1 MPGDRTVG
9 IHDLSFRT
17 GSLVLTHA
25 ELSKHTGASLA
36 KYHQG
41 IGQRAMSVPAAD
53 EDIVTMA
60 AEAAAPVIERH
71 GCDRIR
77 TVLFATETS
86 IDQSKAAGVYA
97 HSLLGLPSHIRVVE
111 LKQACYGATAAL
123 QFAAALVQREPEQ
136 QVLVIASDIARYD
149 LDSPGEATQGA
160 AAVAMLVSAR
170 PAIAAIDRPSGLHT
184 HDIMDFWRPNYRE
197 TALVDGKKSLAAY
210 LAAVEGTWR
219 DYQNHQGLA
228 IEQIRTVC
236 YHQPF
241 TRMAFKAHR
250 QLLDT
255 AGVSSSD
262 TAIAHAITPTTRYN
276 ETIGNSYTASLYL
289 ALAALLEG
297 DEDLD
302 EATVGLF
309 SYGSGSVAE
318 FFTTRIT
325 PGYRTHLRTAAHTD
339 VIARRRPIDYATY
352 RRLREDT
359 LPDDGTQHSLP
370 HQALGR
376 FRLSG
381 IAGHQRLYEGFRPSN

>member
-1 MPGDRTVG
+1 MPGDRAVG

-25 ELSKHTGASLA
+25 ELGKHTGASLA
-36 KYHQG
+36 KYHIG
-41 IGQRAMSVPAAD
+41 IGQQAMSVPAAD

-60 AEAAAPVIERH
+60 ADAAAPVVERH
-71 GCDRIR
+71 GSDRIR
-77 TVLFATETS
+77 TLLFATETS
-86 IDQSKAAGVYA
+86 IDQSKAAGVYV
-97 HSLLGLPSHIRVVE
+97 HSLLGLPSQIRVVE

-123 QFAAALVQREPEQ
+123 QFAAALVQRDPEQ

-160 AAVAMLVSAR
+160 AAVAMLVSAD
-170 PAIAAIDRPSGLHT
+170 PAIAAVDRPSGLYT
-184 HDIMDFWRPNYRE
+184 HDIMDFWRPNYRA
-197 TALVDGKKSLAAY
+197 TAIVDGKKSTAAY
-210 LAAVEGTWR
+210 LAAVDGAWR
-219 DYQNHQGLA
+219 DYQRHQGLPV
-228 IEQIRTVC
+228 ERLRTVC

-255 AGVSSSD
+255 AGVTSTD
-262 TAIAHAITPTTRYN
+262 TAIARAITPTTRYN

-297 DEDLD
+297 DEDLTG
-302 EATVGLF
+302 ETVGLF

-318 FFTTRIT
+318 FFTTHIT
-325 PGYRTHLRTAAHTD
+325 PGYRTHLRTAAHAD
-339 VIARRRPIDYATY
+339 AIARRRPIDYDTY
-352 RRLREDT
+352 RHLRQDT
-359 LPDDGTQHSLP
+359 LPEDGGRHFLP
-370 HQALGR
+370 RQALGD

-381 IAGHQRLYEGFRPSN
+381 ITGHQRLYERTRPPG